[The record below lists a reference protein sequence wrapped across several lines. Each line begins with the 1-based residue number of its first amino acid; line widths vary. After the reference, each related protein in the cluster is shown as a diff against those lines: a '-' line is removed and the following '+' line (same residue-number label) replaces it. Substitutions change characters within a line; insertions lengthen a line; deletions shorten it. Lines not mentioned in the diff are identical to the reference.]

1 MEVVMKEMR
10 KNILI
15 LFVSTIGLLVFTG
28 DLLSQ
33 QSPEELFEKAL
44 YMEEG
49 QGDLGKA
56 IDLYKQILKQFPEN
70 RKIAAQAQLH
80 IGFCYEKLGEKEAQK
95 AYESVI
101 EKFPDQKEHV
111 AVARARLTELTSTQ
125 PAQQTLTHIWTF
137 GDDDLYLEAQSLSPD
152 GTKLLGIHISFKYGQ
167 NVVYKDL
174 NTGKFEFIT
183 KYDWDNEEDG
193 WAYQP
198 VWSQDG
204 QQIAFN
210 FANRRKEGI
219 STEELRITSLKGK
232 SKVLFKCKNEDEAVY
247 PCNWFP
253 DNNRILAVHITDSKV
268 LRLGAVSRQNKGFE
282 LIYSIQMPKDLN
294 IAVGGGGFM
303 GFQLSPDG
311 NHIVLRKL
319 ENGVS
324 HLSIMDIATKTISPI
339 SDSPANDFRPIWS
352 FDGKYLAFMSDR
364 SGSADLW
371 AMPMGKDGKPSGKA
385 FLLRDSMDNA
395 TLLNWTASGF
405 AYTNWVS
412 MIDIYTMPVDPK
424 TGAPAGEPQ
433 QLDFRPTGNNNSPV
447 YSPDGKFIAFINRGE
462 FRTRNIII
470 YPVRGGENRSFR
482 IPSTSFRASLFDL
495 RWRPDGRGIS
505 FTCRTTEESPGW
517 KEGEIPRRFF
527 LLDLDTEEWQT
538 WPLDDIAGWT
548 RTDWRGDGLGI
559 YQTVRN
565 STGMG
570 IVDRDLKTGGK
581 RDVFNDAGGF
591 SALRSSRDY
600 TKLAFA
606 TRRFSGDAVIIDP
619 RTGKKQKVFNDFS
632 RPVWSPDGK
641 SIIALKDNA
650 LAYHVISYS
659 DGSSQKYDLSKN
671 LLKGEIVFLDWS
683 PLGDQVVFDFR
694 FRKADSYIIR
704 NVLTSDKN

>member
-1 MEVVMKEMR
+1 MKEMK

-15 LFVSTIGLLVFTG
+15 LFVSTIGLLVFAG

-33 QSPEELFEKAL
+33 QSPEELFEKAV

-49 QGDLGKA
+49 QGDLENA
-56 IDLYKQILKQFPEN
+56 IKLYEQILKQFPEN

-80 IGFCYEKLGEKEAQK
+80 IGFCHEKLGQKEAQK
-95 AYESVI
+95 AYQSVI
-101 EKFPDQKEHV
+101 EKFPDQIEHV
-111 AVARARLTELTSTQ
+111 AVARARLTELTSKEPTR
-125 PAQQTLTHIWTF
+125 QTLTHIWTLS
-137 GDDDLYLEAQSLSPD
+137 DDDLYLEAQSLSPD

-174 NTGKFEFIT
+174 KTGKFEFIT
-183 KYDWDNEEDG
+183 KYDWENEEDG
-193 WAYQP
+193 WTYHP

-204 QQIAFN
+204 QLVAYN

-219 STEELRITSLKGK
+219 STEELRISTLKGK
-232 SKVLFKCKNEDEAVY
+232 SQVLFKCENEDEAVY

-253 DNNRILAVHITDSKV
+253 DSQKILAVHITSARV
-268 LRLGAVSRQNKGFE
+268 LRLGVVSLQNRDFN
-282 LIYSIQMPKDLN
+282 LIYSVPLPKDLN
-294 IAVGGGGFM
+294 IALGGTGFI

-311 NHIVLRKL
+311 NYIVLRK
-319 ENGVS
+319 NDDGVS
-324 HLSIMDIATKTISPI
+324 HLSIMDIATKAIRPLSNSPV
-339 SDSPANDFRPIWS
+339 NDFRPIWS
-352 FDGKYLAFMSDR
+352 YDGKYLAFMSDR
-364 SGSADLW
+364 SGSLDLW
-371 AMPMGKDGKPSGKA
+371 AMPMGKDGKPSDKS

-395 TLLNWTASGF
+395 TMLNWTASGF
-405 AYTNWVS
+405 AYTNWVN

-424 TGAPAGEPQ
+424 TGAPTENPQ

-447 YSPDGKFIAFINRGE
+447 YSPDGKYIAFINRGE

-470 YPVRGGENRSFR
+470 YPVRRGESQSFR
-482 IPSTSFRASLFDL
+482 VPSTSFRASLFDL

-538 WPLDDIAGWT
+538 GPVDDTAGWT

-570 IVDRDLKTGGK
+570 IVDRDLKTGAK
-581 RDVFNDAGGF
+581 RDVFNDAHGF

-600 TKLAFA
+600 TKL
-606 TRRFSGDAVIIDP
+606 
-619 RTGKKQKVFNDFS
+619 KVFNDFS

-704 NVLTSDKN
+704 NVLPSDKN